1 MANNNP
7 YTNYDFSRFETPDT
21 AYDRNAAR
29 KLNTAPATEK
39 QPQMHLVK
47 TPKRG
52 VLQIKREMNA
62 AAIRTVKALCV
73 AVALLMLLS
82 FSLYSR
88 LRVDELGRDLNKIQ
102 QSMAVAK
109 SENTRLNAAVDSMIS
124 MDRVES
130 YAKDQLGMVKL
141 ESHQIEYID
150 LSKGDAVVVSGNKT
164 PEKTAGNSA
173 LAKFWEYLRA

>member
-21 AYDRNAAR
+21 AFDRNAAR

-47 TPKRG
+47 KPKRG
-52 VLQIKREMNA
+52 ILHMKREMNA
-62 AAIRTVKALCV
+62 AALRSVKALCV
-73 AVALLMLLS
+73 AVALLTLLS

-88 LRVDELGRDLNKIQ
+88 LRVDELSRDLNKVE
-102 QSMAVAK
+102 QSIAVLK
-109 SENTRLNAAVDSMIS
+109 SENVRLNAAVDSMIS
-124 MDRVES
+124 MDRVEA
-130 YAKDQLGMVKL
+130 YATEQLDMVQL

-150 LSKGDAVVVSGNKT
+150 LSGEDAVVVSGDKT
-164 PEKTAGNSA
+164 PENTSENSA
-173 LAKFWEYLRA
+173 LEKLLEYIRA